1 MHTLKRLFF
10 SIIIT
15 AIFVNSTN
23 ILATSTSSR
32 MINAV
37 EQHNLPELKRII
49 KNYEDLGV
57 LALFIPITM
66 MKQETVTIPKKEYK
80 ELLEEVGILHNSEMM
95 DAIRE
100 NDEAKKRGVKTWKI
114 NVHK

>member
-1 MHTLKRLFF
+1 
-10 SIIIT
+10 
-15 AIFVNSTN
+15 
-23 ILATSTSSR
+23 
-32 MINAV
+32 
-37 EQHNLPELKRII
+37 
-49 KNYEDLGV
+49 
-57 LALFIPITM
+57 